1 MAVTG
6 NLVKTDGKDQRL
18 KPTLSFA
25 NIINMNVGF
34 FGIQYS
40 FGLQQSAVNPIY
52 DMLGASAHEIP
63 ILNIAGPVTGLLIQP
78 IIGAMSDKTWTP
90 RWGRRKPYF
99 FIGAMIC
106 SICLLFY
113 PFSSTLWMAAGL
125 LWILDVGNNTAME
138 PYRAFIADTLNQDQQ
153 PTGFQA
159 QSFFTG
165 LGQTLANVSLFVFPL
180 MFVGVTG
187 SLPTWVYASF
197 FLGAVCSIGS
207 VWWSMYTTKELPP
220 TEEEIAL
227 ITAYNAGK
235 PNKFLQ
241 FMGYILSV
249 SIVPGI
255 VYFALY
261 SSLGMNVA
269 NFLILPIFFGWIFL
283 LAQLLEKYQD
293 IPFVNAIYLLVSPL
307 IEIIDSIKTMPRVMW
322 QLALVYLF
330 QWYALFCYWQNSAK
344 SVALSVWNAT
354 PASDPKLYEEAVS
367 WTGLVNGWYNIVTF
381 LTAFG
386 LVYFANKYGSKY
398 VHFICLI
405 LAGIGFLAFPFIDDK
420 NLLFVAITGFGIG
433 WASMMGIPYLMVVND
448 IPKERYGVYMGII
461 NMMIV
466 IPMIIQTLTF
476 GYVLENLLGN
486 DPRNA
491 IVFAGVLL
499 LLAALATLLIKGKKD
514 GDVIGA

>member
-1 MAVTG
+1 
-6 NLVKTDGKDQRL
+6 
-18 KPTLSFA
+18 
-25 NIINMNVGF
+25 
-34 FGIQYS
+34 
-40 FGLQQSAVNPIY
+40 
-52 DMLGASAHEIP
+52 
-63 ILNIAGPVTGLLIQP
+63 
-78 IIGAMSDKTWTP
+78 
-90 RWGRRKPYF
+90 
-99 FIGAMIC
+99 
-106 SICLLFY
+106 
-113 PFSSTLWMAAGL
+113 
-125 LWILDVGNNTAME
+125 TAME
-138 PYRAFIADTLNQDQQ
+138 PYRAFIADTLNQEQQ

-220 TEEEIAL
+220 TEEEIAF
-227 ITAYNAGK
+227 IIKYNEGK
-235 PNKFLQ
+235 PNKFVQ

-261 SSLGMNVA
+261 TTVGMNFA
-269 NFLILPIFFGWIFL
+269 NFLILPIFFAWIFL
-283 LAQLLEKYQD
+283 LAQLLEKYKQ
-293 IPFVNAIYLLVSPL
+293 IAFVNAIYLLVSPL

-322 QLALVYLF
+322 QLGLIYLF

-344 SVALSVWNAT
+344 SIALSVWNVT
-354 PASDPKLYEEAVS
+354 PSSDPKLYEEAVS

-381 LTAFG
+381 MTAFG

-405 LAGIGFLAFPFIDDK
+405 LAGLGFLAFPFIADK

-514 GDVIGA
+514 GVMR